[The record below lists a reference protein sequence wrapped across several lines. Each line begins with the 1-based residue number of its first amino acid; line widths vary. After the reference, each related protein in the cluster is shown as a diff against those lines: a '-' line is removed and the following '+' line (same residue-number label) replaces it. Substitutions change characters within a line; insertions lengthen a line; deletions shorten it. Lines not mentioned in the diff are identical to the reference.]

1 MNLLES
7 TIRWTDNL
15 KRVVQDYPSC
25 VRSSNWKE
33 IVRLANSG
41 QLEAAKTLAVK
52 GEVNP
57 DVYRRNVMAR
67 RMRIERVALFQRI
80 MRGEQALRGILGLF
94 TEKVTGAVH
103 DKAHS
108 PSNAKR
114 LYEVLHT
121 ESVYMRQSMR
131 VWFNALIRDS
141 ARMGFKHAGEAV
153 TAMVKPA
160 HEAWRDK
167 SPIIFKCLMK
177 NVDQEAVW
185 LAEKLLFEA
194 KLSYSL
200 NVGLTKGA
208 KAKYKANVAADRTA
222 KIYTAITKN
231 NMEGLKPSDKIWDL
245 TTQAEKDL
253 KSIIANGIGNG
264 DNPAVIARKIQKY
277 VAPGKASDL
286 GVSAA
291 RGLYR
296 SPYRNAMRLART
308 EMNRTYAKATAQF
321 GKDKAWIKG
330 MMITLSPQHD
340 EDDLCN
346 SYAGQV
352 VSSDKFAEL
361 VPFHPH
367 CMCYGTYVIDP
378 KYLGEEE

>member
-1 MNLLES
+1 MNLLE
-7 TIRWTDNL
+7 TITWTDNL

-33 IVRLANSG
+33 IVRLANG
-41 QLEAAKTLAVK
+41 GKLEAAKSLAAK

-57 DVYRRNVMAR
+57 AVYRRNVMAR

-80 MRGEQALRGILGLF
+80 ARGEQALRGILKIF
-94 TEKVTGAVH
+94 TDNVGGAIGTKGH
-103 DKAHS
+103 DPK
-108 PSNAKR
+108 NAKR
-114 LYEVLHT
+114 LYEILHT
-121 ESVYMRQSMR
+121 EAVYMRSSMR
-131 VWFNALIRDS
+131 VWFNALIKDS

-160 HEAWRDK
+160 HEAWKDK
-167 SPIIFKCLMK
+167 SPIIFKHLMQDV
-177 NVDQEAVW
+177 NQEANW
-185 LAEKLLFEA
+185 MADKLLFEA
-194 KLSYSL
+194 KLAYGL
-200 NVGLTKGA
+200 NVALTKGA
-208 KAKYKANVAADRTA
+208 KAKIDKNVVADRTS
-222 KIYTAITKN
+222 KIFKAITKK
-231 NMEGLKPSDKIWDL
+231 NMAGLNPSDKIWDL
-245 TTQAEKDL
+245 TTQAEKDM

-277 VAPGKASDL
+277 TTPGKTSDL
-286 GVSAA
+286 GVTAG
-291 RGLYR
+291 RGLYK

-308 EMNRTYAKATAQF
+308 EMNKTYAKATAQF
-321 GKDKAWIKG
+321 GKDKAWIQG

-346 SYAGQV
+346 SYAGTV